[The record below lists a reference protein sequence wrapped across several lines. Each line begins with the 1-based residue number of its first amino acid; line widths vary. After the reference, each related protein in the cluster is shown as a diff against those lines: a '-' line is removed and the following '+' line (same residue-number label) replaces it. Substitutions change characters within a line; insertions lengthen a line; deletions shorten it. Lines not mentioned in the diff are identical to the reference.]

1 MNARASKTLLGAFF
15 VGLVVLALSVS
26 SGFAQ
31 QKIEGMVV
39 ALKITQCGMKPGSC
53 KGLVEIGEP
62 GKAHALQV
70 EPATT
75 TIKRA
80 GKVVVLQ
87 ELRLGDNVR
96 AEFERMQDK
105 DVARVIEAQKGSH

>member
-1 MNARASKTLLGAFF
+1 MTDRPAARRGSGALATSSISPECRFGLLPASVVAL
-15 VGLVVLALSVS
+15 VGLGVLALSVP

-80 GKVVVLQ
+80 GKVVV
-87 ELRLGDNVR
+87 
-96 AEFERMQDK
+96 A
-105 DVARVIEAQKGSH
+105 GST

>member
-1 MNARASKTLLGAFF
+1 MNARAFKTLGAFF
-15 VGLVVLALSVS
+15 VGLVVLALSVP

-62 GKAHALQV
+62 ERPALFRSSQQ
-70 EPATT
+70 
-75 TIKRA
+75 RRRSR
-80 GKVVVLQ
+80 G
-87 ELRLGDNVR
+87 RGR
-96 AEFERMQDK
+96 W
-105 DVARVIEAQKGSH
+105 SS

>member
-1 MNARASKTLLGAFF
+1 MNARLSKTLGAFF
-15 VGLVVLALSVS
+15 VGLVVLALSVP

-87 ELRLGDNVR
+87 ELRLHVECNRKRLVQR
-96 AEFERMQDK
+96 L
-105 DVARVIEAQKGSH
+105 